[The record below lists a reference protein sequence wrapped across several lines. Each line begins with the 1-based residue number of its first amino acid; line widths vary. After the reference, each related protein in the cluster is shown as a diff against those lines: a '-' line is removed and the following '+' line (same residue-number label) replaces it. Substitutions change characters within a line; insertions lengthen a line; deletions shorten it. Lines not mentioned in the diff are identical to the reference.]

1 MLRTI
6 TQEFKE
12 LDAYGR
18 NLNILSNNF
27 YNRTNYVIRQLM
39 TGLSKDNPTPN
50 EEEVINLVKEYE
62 IKYNI
67 YKKNP
72 KLKKDGSPKKI
83 VNNSKKKSKIKKSSK
98 PKEYE
103 DLHFD
108 ENHWFPTY
116 DFLNYLFKET
126 NDVDYRALPVHTAQK
141 VIRQVIES
149 WTNYFKGLKEYKV
162 CPAKFTGKP
171 KMPKYHK
178 KGGYNVAVISNKPI
192 KLKGGILSL
201 PDTDIKVDVSKMLE
215 NIKSDYNLTL
225 LNIKIKIEYGK
236 VFLKLTFEERVDNK
250 EVKVSVKDDNK
261 RYAAIDLGI
270 NNIIAMSNNIG
281 LCPILIKGNK
291 IKTYN
296 QFVNK
301 QISFYQSELK
311 KCNNLYSSKKINRL
325 WEKRDIFFKNE
336 FGRISNQIIKYLLE
350 NNINTLI
357 VGKNEDWKRNISLGK
372 TNNQNFAYIPFDN
385 LLFMLEYKCAANG
398 IKFIEIE
405 ESYTSK
411 ASFLDNDKIPVYDK
425 NDKTEYKFSG
435 TRIKRGLYK
444 TKNGVLINA
453 DVNGACN
460 ILRKYKKSAF
470 KKIDTKYL
478 LNVTRM

>member
-1 MLRTI
+1 MLRTV

-12 LDAYGR
+12 LDAYGK

-27 YNRTNYVIRQLM
+27 YNKTNYVIRQLM

-50 EEEVINLVKEYE
+50 EEEVINLVREYE
-62 IKYNI
+62 VKYNI

-72 KLKKDGSPKKI
+72 KLKKDGKPKNI
-83 VNNSKKKSKIKKSSK
+83 VNNSKKKSKTKKSSK
-98 PKEYE
+98 KEYKE
-103 DLHFD
+103 LRFD
-108 ENHWFPTY
+108 SEHWMPTY

-149 WTNYFKGLKEYKV
+149 WTGYFNANKEYKV
-162 CPAKFTGKP
+162 CPDKFTGKP
-171 KMPKYHK
+171 KIPKYHK
-178 KGGYNVAVISNKPI
+178 KGGYNVAVISNDPVKI
-192 KLKGGILSL
+192 KDGILSL
-201 PDTDIKVDVSKMLE
+201 PACDIKIDVSKMLE
-215 NIKSDYNLTL
+215 NIKSDYDLTL

-236 VFLKLTFEERVDNK
+236 VFLKLTFEERISGK
-250 EVKVSVKDDNK
+250 AVKSNIKKDNK

-270 NNIIAMSNNIG
+270 NNLATIVNNIG
-281 LCPILIKGNK
+281 NSPILIKGGY
-291 IKTYN
+291 IKAYN
-296 QFVNK
+296 RNVNK
-301 QISFYQSELK
+301 KVANLQSTLK
-311 KCNNLYSSKKINRL
+311 TINDSYNSKRINRL

-336 FGRISNQIIKYLLE
+336 FGRISNQIIKYLID

-357 VGKNEDWKRNISLGK
+357 IGKNDNWKQNVNLGK
-372 TNNQNFAYIPFDN
+372 TNNQNFAYIPFEK
-385 LLFMLEYKCAANG
+385 LIFQLEYKCAANG
-398 IKFIEIE
+398 IKFIEVE

-425 NDKTEYKFSG
+425 NDKTECKFSG

-444 TKNGVLINA
+444 TKKGILINA

-460 ILRKYKKSAF
+460 ILKKYKKSAF
-470 KKIDTKYL
+470 KNIDTKYL
-478 LNVTRM
+478 LNVKRM